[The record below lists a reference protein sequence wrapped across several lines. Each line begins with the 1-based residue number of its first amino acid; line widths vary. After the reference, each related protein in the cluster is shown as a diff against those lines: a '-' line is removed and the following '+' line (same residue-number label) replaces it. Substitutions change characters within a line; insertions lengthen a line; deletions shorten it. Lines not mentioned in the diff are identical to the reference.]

1 MPVTKTVLPSGRVR
15 VSTPGG
21 VKAKSASKENAAK
34 LERLLNAVDHGWKP
48 TGKRTPKPKRMM

>member
-1 MPVTKTVLPSGRVR
+1 MPVRKTVLPSGKVR

-21 VKAKSASKENAAK
+21 VKAKATSKENAKK

-48 TGKRTPKPKRMM
+48 THKRTPKPRK